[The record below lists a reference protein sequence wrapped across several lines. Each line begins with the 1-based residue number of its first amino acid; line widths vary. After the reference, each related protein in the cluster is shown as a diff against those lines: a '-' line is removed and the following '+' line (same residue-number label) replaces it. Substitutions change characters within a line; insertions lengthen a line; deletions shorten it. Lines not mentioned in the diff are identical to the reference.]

1 MKESGGEEGEEQ
13 ERGAERGREEEV
25 VKERSE
31 CIVAVDGDTLG
42 SREEG
47 DERKRSDD

>member
-13 ERGAERGREEEV
+13 ERGAERGREEAV

-31 CIVAVDGDTLG
+31 RIVAVDGDTLG
-42 SREEG
+42 RRETREKG
-47 DERKRSDD
+47 VSDD